1 MDNALSGERQKK
13 WRRIRRGVYIRM
25 EERRT
30 QRSGRGVGP
39 GLDRDGGDGDW
50 IGDNG
55 EPAKVLWLC
64 HGLTGLMGWREW
76 VGEERRHL

>member
-1 MDNALSGERQKK
+1 MDNALSGERQKSGGELE
-13 WRRIRRGVYIRM
+13 GVYIRM

-55 EPAKVLWLC
+55 EPLRCFGCA
-64 HGLTGLMGWREW
+64 MG
-76 VGEERRHL
+76 